1 MERIERRRAAVP
13 PITYPDL
20 PVTAR
25 REDIAAAIRD
35 HQVVVVAGETGSG
48 KTTQIPKICL
58 ELGRGVEG
66 MIGHTQPRRI
76 AARSVAE
83 RIADELGV
91 PLGGAIGYQVRFTDH
106 SSGDTLVKVMTDGI
120 LLAELQRDRELRR
133 YDTII
138 IDEAHERSLNIDF
151 ILGYLAQLL
160 PRRPDLKVIITS
172 ATIDPQR
179 FADHFATPGHPVP
192 VIEVSG
198 RTFPVEVR
206 YRPLA
211 TEPAAD
217 ADEDDPGER
226 QTQDRDQ
233 TTGITDAVMELWTER
248 HHGDDDDIL
257 VFLSGEREIRDAAEA
272 LEALALPM
280 TEVLPLFGRLSAAE
294 QHRVFGRRPSGV
306 NRRVVLATNV
316 AETSLTVPGIRYV
329 VDTGT
334 ARISRYSQRTKVQR
348 LPIEAVSRA
357 SADQRKG
364 RCGRVSDGICI
375 RLYSEDDFL
384 SRPEFTD
391 PEILRTNLASV
402 ILQMTS
408 LGLGEVARFPFVD
421 PPDSRSV
428 IDGVRLL
435 EELGAIEPEEVSN
448 RPGEGGAASR
458 TRRLT
463 AYGRTIALLPVD
475 PRLAR
480 MVIEADRRG
489 CLREVLVIVAA
500 LSIQDPRERPLD
512 KRELAAASHKR
523 FAVDDSD
530 FGAYL
535 RLWTYLMEQQ
545 KSLSGSAFRRLCKSE
560 YLHFLRIREW
570 QDLHSQ
576 LRAAA
581 RQSGFDTSQRTA
593 EEDAE
598 PDLDSVHQSLLSGL
612 LSQVGSRDE
621 VKRDYL
627 GARSVHFSLSPGST
641 LARKPP
647 QFVMAGELVET
658 NRMWA
663 RACARI
669 DPAWAEDLGA
679 HLVKR
684 SYSEP
689 TWSSRRGSAV
699 ATERVTLYGVPI
711 VTARTVGY
719 AAVDPVEARRLFI
732 QRALVEGDWT
742 TRHRFYA
749 DNVRLVE
756 RLRELEARTR
766 RRDIVVDDETVQAFY
781 DERLP
786 EAIVSARHFDTWWK
800 RESRRRPT
808 LLDFTEEL
816 LVRDSAR
823 SVDRDAY
830 PSTWVQGDLSLPLT
844 YQFEPGVAED
854 GVTVHVPVEVLNQVS
869 ADGFD
874 WQVPGLREELV
885 TALLRTLP
893 KITRRL
899 LVPAPEHAAAT
910 VRALRERGLGV
921 ADGPLVTVLPRV
933 LRQTHGVMIAQADW
947 DLERVPAHLRVTFSV
962 EDTRGR
968 VIAAGPDLEALRAV
982 AAPQLRQQVARAGV
996 GLARSGLTSWT
1007 VGDVPVEVTT
1017 SGSGGLTVQGF
1028 PALVDDGG
1036 SVSLQ
1041 VLPTL
1046 TEART
1051 EHRVGVRRLLVLGT
1065 SPPWKQV
1072 LARLTNTQ
1080 KLALGHNPH
1089 GSVAALLADCLEC
1102 AVDAISAEHVPHEVR
1117 SEADFDA
1124 ALAAVRTHAA
1134 SRVLQVVGLV
1144 EPVLAKHLKAVN
1156 QLEAL
1161 RSPALRDLV
1170 ADVRSQLAELVRP
1183 GFVAETGFTRLRD
1196 LDRYLE
1202 GVLVR
1207 LERAPTD
1214 PARDGT
1220 SLDEVLVAERA
1231 YAQLLEVLRPAQRAS
1246 DPVVAIGWMVEELRV
1261 SLFAQ
1266 RLGTAHPVSVKR
1278 ILRAVA
1284 AVTRD

>member
-1 MERIERRRAAVP
+1 
-13 PITYPDL
+13 
-20 PVTAR
+20 
-25 REDIAAAIRD
+25 
-35 HQVVVVAGETGSG
+35 
-48 KTTQIPKICL
+48 
-58 ELGRGVEG
+58 
-66 MIGHTQPRRI
+66 
-76 AARSVAE
+76 
-83 RIADELGV
+83 
-91 PLGGAIGYQVRFTDH
+91 
-106 SSGDTLVKVMTDGI
+106 
-120 LLAELQRDRELRR
+120 
-133 YDTII
+133 
-138 IDEAHERSLNIDF
+138 
-151 ILGYLAQLL
+151 
-160 PRRPDLKVIITS
+160 
-172 ATIDPQR
+172 
-179 FADHFATPGHPVP
+179 
-192 VIEVSG
+192 
-198 RTFPVEVR
+198 
-206 YRPLA
+206 
-211 TEPAAD
+211 
-217 ADEDDPGER
+217 
-226 QTQDRDQ
+226 
-233 TTGITDAVMELWTER
+233 
-248 HHGDDDDIL
+248 
-257 VFLSGEREIRDAAEA
+257 
-272 LEALALPM
+272 
-280 TEVLPLFGRLSAAE
+280 
-294 QHRVFGRRPSGV
+294 
-306 NRRVVLATNV
+306 
-316 AETSLTVPGIRYV
+316 
-329 VDTGT
+329 
-334 ARISRYSQRTKVQR
+334 
-348 LPIEAVSRA
+348 
-357 SADQRKG
+357 
-364 RCGRVSDGICI
+364 
-375 RLYSEDDFL
+375 
-384 SRPEFTD
+384 
-391 PEILRTNLASV
+391 
-402 ILQMTS
+402 
-408 LGLGEVARFPFVD
+408 
-421 PPDSRSV
+421 
-428 IDGVRLL
+428 
-435 EELGAIEPEEVSN
+435 
-448 RPGEGGAASR
+448 
-458 TRRLT
+458 
-463 AYGRTIALLPVD
+463 
-475 PRLAR
+475 